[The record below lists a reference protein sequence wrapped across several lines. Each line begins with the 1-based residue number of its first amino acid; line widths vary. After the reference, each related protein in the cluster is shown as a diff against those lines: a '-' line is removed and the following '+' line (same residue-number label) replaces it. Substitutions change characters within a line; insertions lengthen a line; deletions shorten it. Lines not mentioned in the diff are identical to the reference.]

1 MTDFDFQNWS
11 FLLFDVFQG
20 YFLGKK
26 WIFAP
31 NKTQVSLQDFFYFF
45 KPLYLAIF

>member
-11 FLLFDVFQG
+11 FLFFDVFQG
-20 YFLGKK
+20 YFFDKK

-31 NKTQVSLQDFFYFF
+31 NKTKVSQQDFFLLF
-45 KPLYLAIF
+45 